1 MKNLID
7 FETFKLNKSQMN
19 AISGGKVQCR
29 VTYNDALGGS
39 FDITIE
45 QNVKV
50 SEAEKTLKDQ
60 HPDATAVVCR

>member
-29 VTYNDALGGS
+29 VTYNDDLGGS
-39 FDITIE
+39 FDITFE
-45 QNVKV
+45 QNVSV
-50 SEAEKTLKDQ
+50 GTAEATLKTQ